1 MSSSAGQPVILY
13 HKCLS
18 RPFIR
23 GFGQLGA
30 GTRRDTRLPEEGGRE
45 DEGDGAAGQEQ
56 KLLAPFPTQE
66 VQGDCSPDGI
76 EGRETL
82 KEVSYYLLMDGARR
96 SFQKGMRKKR
106 KRQRPEKLQ
115 LQGCGQDRG
124 RGVRGQHFCCELAF
138 LTCQTPT
145 MALAIR
151 MSRMTNGSTKAVIES
166 SSSSKKANT

>member
-1 MSSSAGQPVILY
+1 MSLPAFHSRIRSVRSGDEKRHEIAG
-13 HKCLS
+13 
-18 RPFIR
+18 R
-23 GFGQLGA
+23 
-30 GTRRDTRLPEEGGRE
+30 GRE
-45 DEGDGAAGQEQ
+45 DEGDGGTSTEIVGS
-56 KLLAPFPTQE
+56 FPNTR
-66 VQGDCSPDGI
+66 SPGRLQSRRHR

-82 KEVSYYLLMDGARR
+82 EEVSYYLLMDGARR
-96 SFQKGMRKKR
+96 SFQKGIRKKR

-115 LQGCGQDRG
+115 LQGYAQDRG
-124 RGVRGQHFCCELAF
+124 RGVRGQHFCFELAF

>member
-13 HKCLS
+13 HKCLC

-23 GFGQLGA
+23 GFGQLRA
-30 GTRRDTRLPEEGGRE
+30 GTRRDTRLPEERRRMRGT
-45 DEGDGAAGQEQ
+45 AGQVQ
-56 KLLAPFPTQE
+56 KLLAAFPTQE

-82 KEVSYYLLMDGARR
+82 EEVSYYLLMDGARR
-96 SFQKGMRKKR
+96 SFQKGIRKKR

-115 LQGCGQDRG
+115 LQGYGQDRG
-124 RGVRGQHFCCELAF
+124 RGVRGQHFCFELAF